1 MKGRLIITVLLTIGI
16 ITGCESVRY
25 INPILPDYQVAVP
38 ERPTLKAVE
47 GGVPREATDNLIS
60 MIVYAEKLEI
70 ICNGWECF
78 YAGLKEIY
86 NVDVSTH

>member
-38 ERPTLKAVE
+38 ERPTLKAVKGE
-47 GGVPREATDNLIS
+47 VPREVTDNLIS

-70 ICNGWECF
+70 ICNGWESF